1 MLTVDKVE
9 KSFGD
14 NNVLKGISFSVNK
27 GQIFGLI
34 GKNGVGKTTL
44 INIIAGLSSADSG
57 TCRIDDQVITVSNKS
72 LSIGYLPDSPNFF
85 EYLTCGEYL
94 DFLLMENHSE
104 RRKKLLDLVELM
116 PDTKI
121 STMSRGMRQ
130 RLGIAAAIIGDPDIV
145 LLDEPTSALDPSGR
159 ADVAR
164 ILVDLK
170 GMGKTIILST
180 HILTDMEKV
189 CDSVGFLS
197 DGIIAKALDIKEL
210 DKGGKHIFVS
220 IDGNMVNE
228 LFFNKE
234 DIPYEIMKDGTFRFD
249 LGEDHNL
256 EKQQA
261 LFKSLSGLNVRI
273 DSIHSEVGTLDKI
286 FQEVC
291 R

>member
-159 ADVAR
+159 AR
-164 ILVDLK
+164 
-170 GMGKTIILST
+170 
-180 HILTDMEKV
+180 
-189 CDSVGFLS
+189 
-197 DGIIAKALDIKEL
+197 
-210 DKGGKHIFVS
+210 
-220 IDGNMVNE
+220 
-228 LFFNKE
+228 
-234 DIPYEIMKDGTFRFD
+234 P
-249 LGEDHNL
+249 
-256 EKQQA
+256 
-261 LFKSLSGLNVRI
+261 
-273 DSIHSEVGTLDKI
+273 
-286 FQEVC
+286 
-291 R
+291 